1 MSLMEIICEILSIQG
16 AEVTLAG
23 DGNVA
28 LETFKTSEPGSFD
41 LILMDIQM
49 PVMNGYES
57 ARAIRAI
64 SHYEFMPVKRRDEA
78 ASIPIIAMT
87 ANAFSEDVQ
96 NALASGMNAHVA
108 KPLNMEVLKKTV
120 SRVMNQNQNH
130 E

>member
-1 MSLMEIICEILSIQG
+1 
-16 AEVTLAG
+16 
-23 DGNVA
+23 
-28 LETFKTSEPGSFD
+28 
-41 LILMDIQM
+41 M

-120 SRVMNQNQNH
+120 SRVMNQNQNQ